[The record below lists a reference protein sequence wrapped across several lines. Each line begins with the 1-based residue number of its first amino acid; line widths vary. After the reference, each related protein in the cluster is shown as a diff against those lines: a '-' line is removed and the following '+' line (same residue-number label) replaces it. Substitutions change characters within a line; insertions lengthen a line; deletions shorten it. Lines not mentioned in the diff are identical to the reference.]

1 MQQVN
6 TTTAFKACMRN
17 NRTAL
22 ENIVPG
28 YVVPNSRA
36 QEVRIH
42 DRPCQIVP
50 LLCICAAYGSLECFE
65 YLVENGAIS
74 YYADVVSF
82 AFIIMRLRSISPADT
97 GTRTLSSGC

>member
-17 NRTAL
+17 NRAAL
-22 ENIVPG
+22 ENIVPA
-28 YVVPNSRA
+28 YVAPNSRA

-74 YYADVVSF
+74 YYADVVSYP
-82 AFIIMRLRSISPADT
+82 FIIMRRHCTTPADM
-97 GTRTLSSGC
+97 GTRGLSSGC